1 MGTPRQ
7 ERYIESEW
15 DRLVVGVAV
24 GVGGSIDV
32 LAGARFRRARGCVA
46 PGLEWLVR
54 MAQEPRRLTPRYVV
68 TNTQFC
74 LLIGHTLLLRAK
86 QWLLRG

>member
-1 MGTPRQ
+1 M
-7 ERYIESEW
+7 
-15 DRLVVGVAV
+15 
-24 GVGGSIDV
+24 
-32 LAGARFRRARGCVA
+32 RRA
-46 PGLEWLVR
+46 GLEWLVR